1 MTNSPPGKTLDQPIA
16 TNRVPPGARMFRP
29 SIPIARGAALLA
41 VNWSVTG
48 IGSDQ
53 TNARGRN
60 RKAVKLLDLMLEFFA
75 DDGHWTRG
83 R

>member
-1 MTNSPPGKTLDQPIA
+1 
-16 TNRVPPGARMFRP
+16 MFRR

-41 VNWSVTG
+41 VNLSVTG